1 LTDGRYAVKLPGAF
15 HENETTF
22 HSARSISFLKE
33 GISMLSTRK
42 LRVAAGLAVSALV
55 AVVAVSTG
63 VSATSQSPKIVIWAD
78 ADRVP
83 AVTKVANAWAASKG
97 VTVQVVQKQQGPI
110 RQEIATVAVD
120 NAPDV
125 IVGAHDW
132 VGELSGNGSI
142 VPLSPSAATRK
153 QFPAYALNAF
163 SYGTAIK
170 KLYGAPVALENV
182 ALVTNTKLAK
192 VPTSFADLEK
202 QALASKKK
210 TKSQVGLA
218 VQQGQG
224 DAYHM
229 YPFFSGLGG
238 YVFGTN
244 KAGNLD
250 PSDIGIANPKFLKN
264 ASLVDKW
271 NKEGLIRSQVD
282 ANIAKDLFLK
292 GKVAYWITGP
302 WFLADIQKS
311 GVPYAVSA
319 FPTIVPGIKSAPFLG
334 VQGYM
339 VTKYAGAHNVE
350 SLAKDLVG
358 NYMMQPAAQL
368 ALALANDRSPANLK
382 ALAQVKN
389 KDLKAFG
396 AASQGGVP
404 MPNISQMA
412 SVWQD
417 LGAAWVR
424 ATKGAGST
432 PARKSFIAAQKS
444 IALKIG

>member
-1 LTDGRYAVKLPGAF
+1 MF
-15 HENETTF
+15 
-22 HSARSISFLKE
+22 SF
-33 GISMLSTRK
+33 RR
-42 LRVAAGLAVSALV
+42 LRLAAGLGVAALA
-55 AVVAVSTG
+55 AVVAASAGT
-63 VSATSQSPKIVIWAD
+63 SATNQAAKIVIWAD

-83 AVTKVANAWAASKG
+83 AVTQVANAWGRAKG

-110 RQEIATVAVD
+110 RQEIPTVAVE

-142 VPLSPSAATRK
+142 IPLSPSAATRK
-153 QFPAYALNAF
+153 QFPAYALSAF

-170 KLYGAPVALENV
+170 KLYGAPVALENIG
-182 ALVTNTKLAK
+182 LVTNTKLAK

-202 QALASKKK
+202 QGLAAKKK
-210 TKSQVGLA
+210 TKAQVGLA

-238 YVFGTN
+238 YIFGTN

-250 PSDIGIANPKFLKN
+250 PSDIGLANPKFLKN
-264 ASLVDKW
+264 ASLIDKW
-271 NKEGLIRSQVD
+271 NKEGLIRSQVND
-282 ANIAKDLFLK
+282 SIAKDLFLK
-292 GKVAYWITGP
+292 GRVAYWVTGP
-302 WFLADIQKS
+302 WFLAEIRKS
-311 GVPYAVSA
+311 GVNYAISA
-319 FPTIVPGIKSAPFLG
+319 FPQIVSGIKSVPFLG

-339 VTKYAGAHNVE
+339 VTKYSTAHGVE
-350 SLAKDLVG
+350 SLAKDLVA

-368 ALALANDRSPANLK
+368 TLALANDRSPANLK
-382 ALAQVKN
+382 ALAQVKD

-396 AASQGGVP
+396 AASVGGVP
-404 MPNISQMA
+404 MPNIPQMA

-424 ATKGAGST
+424 STKGSGAT

-444 IALKIG
+444 IAQKIG

>member
-1 LTDGRYAVKLPGAF
+1 
-15 HENETTF
+15 
-22 HSARSISFLKE
+22 
-33 GISMLSTRK
+33 MLSTRK

-63 VSATSQSPKIVIWAD
+63 VSATNQSPKLVIWAD

-83 AVTKVANAWAASKG
+83 AVTQVANAWARSKG
-97 VTVQVVQKQQGPI
+97 VTIQVVQKQQGPI
-110 RQEIATVAVD
+110 RQELPTVAVE

-182 ALVTNTKLAK
+182 ALITNTKLAK

-264 ASLVDKW
+264 AKLIDKW
-271 NKEGLIRSQVD
+271 NKEGLIRSQVND
-282 ANIAKDLFLK
+282 SIAKDLFLK

-350 SLAKDLVG
+350 SLAKDLVA

-368 ALALANDRSPANLK
+368 SLALANDRSPANLK

-389 KDLKAFG
+389 KDLRAFG

-404 MPNISQMA
+404 MPNIPQMA

>member
-1 LTDGRYAVKLPGAF
+1 
-15 HENETTF
+15 
-22 HSARSISFLKE
+22 
-33 GISMLSTRK
+33 MLSTRK

-63 VSATSQSPKIVIWAD
+63 TSATSQSAKIVIWAD

-110 RQEIATVAVD
+110 RSELSTVAVD
-120 NAPDV
+120 TAPDV

-142 VPLSPSAATRK
+142 IPLSPSAATKK

-170 KLYGAPVALENV
+170 KLYGAPVALENI
-182 ALVTNTKLAK
+182 ALITNTKLAK
-192 VPTSFADLEK
+192 VPKSFADLEK

-250 PSDIGIANPKFLKN
+250 PSDIGVANPKFLKN
-264 ASLVDKW
+264 APLIDKW
-271 NKEGLIRSQVD
+271 NKEGLIRSQV
-282 ANIAKDLFLK
+282 
-292 GKVAYWITGP
+292 
-302 WFLADIQKS
+302 
-311 GVPYAVSA
+311 
-319 FPTIVPGIKSAPFLG
+319 
-334 VQGYM
+334 
-339 VTKYAGAHNVE
+339 
-350 SLAKDLVG
+350 
-358 NYMMQPAAQL
+358 
-368 ALALANDRSPANLK
+368 ND
-382 ALAQVKN
+382 
-389 KDLKAFG
+389 
-396 AASQGGVP
+396 
-404 MPNISQMA
+404 
-412 SVWQD
+412 
-417 LGAAWVR
+417 
-424 ATKGAGST
+424 
-432 PARKSFIAAQKS
+432 
-444 IALKIG
+444 

>member
-1 LTDGRYAVKLPGAF
+1 
-15 HENETTF
+15 
-22 HSARSISFLKE
+22 
-33 GISMLSTRK
+33 MLS
-42 LRVAAGLAVSALV
+42 LRTLRALGITLAVAVIGTVATSAG
-55 AVVAVSTG
+55 T
-63 VSATSQSPKIVIWAD
+63 SATNQTPKVVIWAD

-83 AVTKVANAWAASKG
+83 AVTQAANAWAGSKG
-97 VTVQVVQKQQGPI
+97 VTVQVVQKQSGPI
-110 RQEIATVAVD
+110 RQEVSTVAVE

-142 VPLSPSAATRK
+142 IPLSPSAATKK

-170 KLYGAPVALENV
+170 KLYGAPTALENI
-182 ALVTNTKLAK
+182 ALITNTKLAK

-202 QALASKKK
+202 RALAAKKT

-238 YVFGTN
+238 YIFGTN

-250 PSDIGIANPKFLKN
+250 PSDIGLANPKFLKN
-264 ASLVDKW
+264 APLIDKW
-271 NKEGLIRSQVD
+271 NKEGLIRSQV
-282 ANIAKDLFLK
+282 NESIAKDLFLK

-302 WFLADIQKS
+302 WFLADIRKS

-319 FPTIVPGIKSAPFLG
+319 FPAIVPGIKSAPFLG
-334 VQGYM
+334 VGGMM
-339 VTKYAGAHNVE
+339 VTKYSSAHGVE
-350 SLAKDLVG
+350 SLAKDLVA

-368 ALALANDRSPANLK
+368 ALATANDRSPANLR
-382 ALAQVKN
+382 ALTQIKD

-396 AASQGGVP
+396 AASAGGVP
-404 MPNISQMA
+404 MPNIPQMS

-417 LGAAWVR
+417 LGAAWAR
-424 ATKGAGST
+424 STKGANSI
-432 PARKSFIAAQKS
+432 PARKSFIGAQKS
-444 IALKIG
+444 IAQKIG

>member
-1 LTDGRYAVKLPGAF
+1 
-15 HENETTF
+15 
-22 HSARSISFLKE
+22 
-33 GISMLSTRK
+33 MLSTRT

-55 AVVAVSTG
+55 AVVAASSGT
-63 VSATSQSPKIVIWAD
+63 SATSQSAKLVIWAD

-83 AVTKVANAWAASKG
+83 AVTQVANAWSRAKG
-97 VTVQVVQKQQGPI
+97 VTVQVVQKQSGPI
-110 RQEIATVAVD
+110 RQEVSTVAVE

-142 VPLSPSAATRK
+142 IPLSPSAATRK
-153 QFPAYALNAF
+153 QFPAYALNSF

-170 KLYGAPVALENV
+170 KLYGAPVALENI
-182 ALVTNTKLAK
+182 ALVTNTSLAK
-192 VPTSFADLEK
+192 PPKSFADLER
-202 QALASKKK
+202 QALAAKKK
-210 TKSQVGLA
+210 TKAQVGIA

-250 PSDIGIANPKFLKN
+250 PSDIGVANARFLKN
-264 ASLVDKW
+264 AALIDKW
-271 NKEGLIRSQVD
+271 NKEGLIRSQVND
-282 ANIAKDLFLK
+282 SIAKDLFLK
-292 GKVAYWITGP
+292 GKVAYYLTGP
-302 WFLADIQKS
+302 WFLADIKKS
-311 GVPYAVSA
+311 GVKYAISSFPQIVS
-319 FPTIVPGIKSAPFLG
+319 GIKSVPFLG

-339 VTKYAGAHNVE
+339 VTKYSTSHGVE
-350 SLAKDLVG
+350 SLAKDLVA

-368 ALALANDRSPANLK
+368 TLALANDRSPANLK
-382 ALAQVKN
+382 ALAQVKD

-396 AASQGGVP
+396 AASTGGVP
-404 MPNISQMA
+404 MPNIPQMA

-424 ATKGAGST
+424 STKGAGSI
-432 PARKSFIAAQKS
+432 PARKSFIGAQKS
-444 IALKIG
+444 IAQKIG

>member
-1 LTDGRYAVKLPGAF
+1 
-15 HENETTF
+15 
-22 HSARSISFLKE
+22 
-33 GISMLSTRK
+33 M
-42 LRVAAGLAVSALV
+42 AAGLAVTALV

-63 VSATSQSPKIVIWAD
+63 TSANSQSAKIVIWAD

-83 AVTKVANAWAASKG
+83 AVTQVANNWARAKG
-97 VTVQVVQKQQGPI
+97 VTVQVVQKQSGPI
-110 RQEIATVAVD
+110 RQEVSTVAVE

-142 VPLSPSAATRK
+142 IPLSPSAATRK

-170 KLYGAPVALENV
+170 KLYGAPTALENI

-192 VPTSFADLEK
+192 VPKSFADLEK

-210 TKSQVGLA
+210 TKSQVGIA

-264 ASLVDKW
+264 SALIDKW
-271 NKEGLIRSQVD
+271 NKEGLIRSQVQWD
-282 ANIAKDLFLK
+282 TGRALFTS
-292 GKVAYWITGP
+292 GKVAYYITGP
-302 WFLADIQKS
+302 WFVSDIKKAGIKYTIS
-311 GVPYAVSA
+311 P
-319 FPTIVPGIKSAPFLG
+319 FPDIVPGIKSVPFLG
-334 VQGYM
+334 VQGFM
-339 VTKYAGAHNVE
+339 VTKFSAAHGVE
-350 SLAKDLVG
+350 SLAKDLVAT
-358 NYMMQPAAQL
+358 YMARPASQL
-368 ALALANDRSPANLK
+368 ALAAANGRFPANTV
-382 ALAQVKN
+382 AGAQVKDA
-389 KDLKAFG
+389 DLKAFG
-396 AASQGGVP
+396 KASVGGIP
-404 MPNISQMA
+404 MPNIPQMA
-412 SVWQD
+412 SVWGD

-424 ATKGAGST
+424 STKGAGSI
-432 PARKSFIAAQKS
+432 PARKSFVGAQKS
-444 IALKIG
+444 IAQKIG